1 MYVKVK
7 DGNAVKYPYTFEDLR
22 KDNPNVSFNTKT
34 PEWVL
39 ADYGVFYVEQSTT
52 PSFDSN
58 THRIRVSDMPVLTDG
73 KWTIT
78 KEVVELD
85 DLGKQSK
92 MLERAEKIKVE
103 CRRRILA
110 VASET
115 AQGNIAQAGV
125 IYTAMRVN
133 GVPDTEALSM
143 AGFKQG
149 DLSIAASFQ
158 VWRSHMVQ
166 QVKVLAADLSL
177 NYNDDSNWPPIPEG
191 IEDLAKRF

>member
-7 DGNAVKYPYTFEDLR
+7 NGIVERYPYTFEDLR
-22 KDNPNVSFNTKT
+22 RDNPNVSFNMKT

-39 ADYGVFYVEQSTT
+39 ADYGVYYVEQGKS

-58 THRIRVSDMPVLTDG
+58 TQRIRVSDTPVLIDG

-133 GVPDTEALSM
+133 GVPDTQALAM